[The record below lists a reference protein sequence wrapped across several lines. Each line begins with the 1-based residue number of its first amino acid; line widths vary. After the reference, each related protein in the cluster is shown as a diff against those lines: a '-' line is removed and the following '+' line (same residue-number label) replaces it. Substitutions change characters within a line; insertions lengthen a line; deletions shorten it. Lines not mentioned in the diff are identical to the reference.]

1 MFTHTVLFFYKTPQ
15 NILTTP
21 FRYRLA
27 QHQLKE
33 MKKMGLKEA
42 TQMYHVSSSPVNDTL
57 LEISASPTT
66 SPVPTPTGFAHPSTT
81 PQDDADRSQFQRVAP
96 FPKPPPQTSRV
107 SLDRQSPSVEPLSG
121 SSRWRDR
128 TADWV
133 EMVERSGL
141 AAHRGGSDAAM
152 GNSCHRN
159 PNFRRT
165 SSFNDTKPQSYLCGH
180 SRQFRERSMTQVII
194 FFSGHLC
201 ISKCFFL

>member
-1 MFTHTVLFFYKTPQ
+1 M
-15 NILTTP
+15 LTTP
-21 FRYRLA
+21 SRYRLA

-81 PQDDADRSQFQRVAP
+81 PQDDANQSHFQLVAP
-96 FPKPPPQTSRV
+96 LSKPPPQTSRV
-107 SLDRQSPSVEPLSG
+107 ALDRQSPRVEPLSG

-141 AAHRGGSDAAM
+141 VAHRGGGEAET
-152 GNSCHRN
+152 GNSYHRKT
-159 PNFRRT
+159 NFRRT
-165 SSFNDTKPQSYLCGH
+165 SSFNDTKPQSCVSGH
-180 SRQFRERSMTQVII
+180 PRHFRERSMTQVI
-194 FFSGHLC
+194 
-201 ISKCFFL
+201 FFLLHICASGRWCIYYICV

>member
-1 MFTHTVLFFYKTPQ
+1 MFTTRS
-15 NILTTP
+15 
-21 FRYRLA
+21 RYRLA

-81 PQDDADRSQFQRVAP
+81 AQEDADHSQFQLVAP
-96 FPKPPPQTSRV
+96 FSKPPPQTSRV
-107 SLDRQSPSVEPLSG
+107 TLDRQSPRVEQLSG
-121 SSRWRDR
+121 SCRWRDR

-141 AAHRGGSDAAM
+141 AAHRGGGDAGT
-152 GNSCHRN
+152 GNSYHRN

-165 SSFNDTKPQSYLCGH
+165 SSFNDTNPQSYLSGH
-180 SRQFRERSMTQVII
+180 SRHFRERSMTQVI
-194 FFSGHLC
+194 FFSAAYLC
-201 ISKCFFL
+201 F